1 MHFLQLARRG
11 LNVVLISR
19 DLSKLKHE
27 AKEIGEYRK
36 GGGLGNAALQAQ
48 GLRFDGAWSGRGRG
62 VVGAWSGRGRGGC
75 TEQAPA
81 ASGAS
86 EGPGKGLGLS

>member
-36 GGGLGNAALQAQ
+36 GGELGNAALQAQ

-62 VVGAWSGRGRGGC
+62 VVEEGARSKLRL
-75 TEQAPA
+75 PL
-81 ASGAS
+81 
-86 EGPGKGLGLS
+86 GPPKDRVRAWG

>member
-36 GGGLGNAALQAQ
+36 GGSWETQPSWL
-48 GLRFDGAWSGRGRG
+48 
-62 VVGAWSGRGRGGC
+62 
-75 TEQAPA
+75 
-81 ASGAS
+81 
-86 EGPGKGLGLS
+86 KG